1 MILIYPP
8 VSKPSEPPAG
18 IARLAGF
25 LRRHGVKCRM
35 LDANLEGTMYLL
47 NSAAM
52 SSHKASDTWSRR
64 ALRNWTGNVAS
75 LKDPHTYAHI
85 DRYKR
90 AVADVNRA
98 LEVSARDRGV
108 IVGLANYQSSS
119 LSPLRSSDLVRAAET
134 PEENPFYPYFSERL
148 TECIEQEQTSCVGIS
163 LTYLSQALCSFAIAG
178 FIKKRY
184 PGLQIV
190 FGGGLVTSWLR
201 RPDWKN
207 PFGGLVDHL
216 IAGPGEYPLLELL
229 GIEGDKRNF
238 SAPDFHDLP
247 VEDYFSPGAVLPYS
261 ASSGCYWH
269 KCSFCP
275 EKAEGNSY
283 IALPP
288 QKVREELGAL
298 TGSMRPVLLHFL
310 DNAISPALMHSLV
323 ENPPGLPWYGFAR
336 IERQLTDS
344 DFCKALKRSGCVMLK
359 LGIESGDQGVLDSMG
374 KGISLDMVSLALKA
388 LKRAGIAT
396 YVYFLFGTPY
406 ETLTEARRT
415 LEFTVNHSEE
425 IGFLNL
431 AVFNMPVCGE
441 WAQDFETSS
450 FYEGDL
456 SLYTDFS
463 HPSGWDRR
471 QVRDFLE
478 NEYKRERSIAAILK
492 KDPPVF
498 TSNHAPF
505 FVMNATDLPA

>member
-8 VSKPSEPPAG
+8 ASKPSEPPAG

-25 LRRHGVKCRM
+25 LRGHGVKCRL
-35 LDANLEGTMYLL
+35 LDANLEGTMHLL
-47 NSAAM
+47 NSASM

-75 LKDPHTYAHI
+75 LKDPETYAHI

-90 AVADVNRA
+90 AVADISRA
-98 LEVSARDRGV
+98 LEVSARDKGV
-108 IVGLANYQSSS
+108 IVGLANYQCSS
-119 LSPLRSSDLVRAAET
+119 LSPLRSRDLVRAAET

-148 TECIEQEQTSCVGIS
+148 TECIEQERPTCVGIS
-163 LTYLSQALCSFAIAG
+163 LTYLSQALCAFAMAG
-178 FIKKRY
+178 FIKRRY
-184 PGLQIV
+184 PGLQVV
-190 FGGGLVTSWLR
+190 FGGGLVTSWLS
-201 RPDWKN
+201 RPDWNN
-207 PFGGLVDHL
+207 PFGGLIDQL
-216 IAGPGEYPLLELL
+216 IAGPGEYPLLALL
-229 GIEGDKRNF
+229 GIEGNKGNS

-247 VEDYFSPGAVLPYS
+247 VEDYLSPGKVLPYS

-275 EKAEGNSY
+275 EKAEGGSY
-283 IALPP
+283 IALPLK
-288 QKVREELGAL
+288 KVRDELDAL
-298 TGSMRPVLLHFL
+298 AGIIRPALLHLL
-310 DNAISPALMHSLV
+310 DNAMSPALMRSLV
-323 ENPPGLPWYGFAR
+323 ENPPGLSWYGFSR
-336 IERQLTDS
+336 IEKQLTDI
-344 DFCKALKRSGCVMLK
+344 DYCKALRRSGCVMLK

-374 KGISLDMVSLALKA
+374 KGISLDMVSLVLKA

-415 LEFTVNHSEE
+415 LAFTVKHSAE

-441 WAQDFETSS
+441 WAQEFETSS

-456 SLYTDFS
+456 SLYTDFF
-463 HPSGWDRR
+463 HPSGWGRR

-505 FVMNATDLPA
+505 FAMSGH

>member
-18 IARLAGF
+18 IAKLAGF
-25 LRRHGVKCRM
+25 LRCHGVRCRL
-35 LDANLEGTMYLL
+35 LDANLEGTMHLM
-47 NSAAM
+47 NSAAL
-52 SSHKASDTWSRR
+52 SFHKTPDTWSRR
-64 ALRNWTGNVAS
+64 ALRNWKGNVAS
-75 LKDPHTYAHI
+75 LKDPETYAHV

-90 AVADVNRA
+90 AVADVNRV

-108 IVGLANYQSSS
+108 IVGIANYQNSS

-134 PEENPFYPYFSERL
+134 PEENPFYPYFSKRL
-148 TECIEQEQTSCVGIS
+148 AECIEQEQASCVGIS

-184 PGLQIV
+184 PGLKIV
-190 FGGGLVTSWLR
+190 FGGGLVTSWLS

-207 PFGGLVDHL
+207 PFGGVIDHL
-216 IAGPGEYPLLELL
+216 IAGPGEYPLLALL
-229 GIEGDKRNF
+229 GIEGDKRDC
-238 SAPDFHDLP
+238 SAPDFDDLP
-247 VEDYFSPGAVLPYS
+247 VRDYLSPGTVLPYS

-283 IALPP
+283 IALPL
-288 QKVREELGAL
+288 QKVREDLRSL
-298 TGSMRPVLLHFL
+298 TSSMRPVLLHFL
-310 DNAISPALMHSLV
+310 DNAISPALMQSLV

-336 IERQLTDS
+336 IERELTDS
-344 DFCKALKRSGCVMLK
+344 AFCKALKRSGCVMLK
-359 LGIESGDQGVLDSMG
+359 LGIESGDQGVLDRMG

-388 LKRAGIAT
+388 LKSAGIAT

-425 IGFLNL
+425 ISFLNL

-463 HPSGWDRR
+463 HPDGWGRR

-478 NEYKRERSIAAILK
+478 NEYKKERSVAAVLK
-492 KDPPVF
+492 RDPPFF
-498 TSNHAPF
+498 TSNHASF
-505 FVMNATDLPA
+505 FVMQPH